1 MSENATAGRQDDGS
15 CHGEPGVTSCT
26 QEEGFPDTAKVKIS
40 SDVTRPTQSWRNED
54 LSKTIGYRDKR
65 GGL

>member
-40 SDVTRPTQSWRNED
+40 GGGE
-54 LSKTIGYRDKR
+54 LSCIVKVETDRMEP
-65 GGL
+65 